1 MNKNK
6 EKVSVIIGVLLVVL
20 FIAGILIGQMWQP
33 VIGCVISGAS
43 MIGLEIHLWRLL
55 APLM

>member
-6 EKVSVIIGVLLVVL
+6 EKMSVIIGVLLAVL
-20 FIAGILIGQMWQP
+20 FIAGILISQMWQP
-33 VIGCVISGAS
+33 VVGCIISVAS
-43 MIGLEIHLWRLL
+43 MIGLDIHLWRLL

>member
-6 EKVSVIIGVLLVVL
+6 EIISVIIGVLLVVL
-20 FIAGILIGQMWQP
+20 FFAGILIGRIWQP
-33 VIGCVISGAS
+33 IVGCIISGAS